1 MNKYRD
7 ITKPRFSKHI
17 LGRLKIRNARK
28 AKKNVRRRLGQ
39 IEKGGNLAK
48 KRYKKIYLKISN
60 KQYKKM
66 NDNK

>member
-17 LGRLKIRNARK
+17 LGRLKIGNARK
-28 AKKNVRRRLGQ
+28 AKRNVRLHFGQ

-48 KRYKKIYLKISN
+48 KIYKNIFI
-60 KQYKKM
+60 
-66 NDNK
+66 

>member
-28 AKKNVRRRLGQ
+28 AKRNVRRHFGQ

-48 KRYKKIYLKISN
+48 KRYKNIFIEKISN
-60 KQYKKM
+60 K
-66 NDNK
+66 